1 MQNRL
6 LKEIIFR
13 SGYLVVAV
21 VAFFLSLGFWSVGG
35 GSEPN
40 GFNPYFFTN
49 YFVWVIVMSIVA
61 TAGALVEDVKIFKG
75 GDFSVYTKKF
85 PFLKFCTLSSML
97 FCLLMG
103 AFFVD
108 RIGEMRL
115 TDSTSYGSI
124 YPGIATAG
132 YWLDATVFFPFF
144 VCPVLYIT
152 MYVLF
157 EEKGKSR
164 KIYGSFGI
172 VPPTVFYLTDKIFG
186 IVMKAVYGG
195 NDALLAAGKY
205 GVANP
210 FFFYDGVT
218 YHQWWWILLWPSI
231 FGVGLMLLNRS
242 SFLISRLKRD
252 ENGKIVF
259 IKGEPNEDEMCDL
272 FHPIVVKR
280 RLKKA
285 NKIKK

>member
-186 IVMKAVYGG
+186 IIMKAVYGG
-195 NDALLAAGKY
+195 NDALLAAG
-205 GVANP
+205 
-210 FFFYDGVT
+210 
-218 YHQWWWILLWPSI
+218 ILLWPSI